1 MKVPSYEKRGQ
12 KYYFKCVECNE
23 NEVEAWRTPGTL
35 YRNGAYYCLRC
46 AQCTDKLN
54 EQYELDFQV
63 RYAYLI
69 GSRIASVVRI
79 YRGKLDSLI
88 VSNETGKS
96 YRIAGDNMRIEEIE

>member
-1 MKVPSYEKRGQ
+1 MDIPSYEKRGH

-35 YRNGAYYCLRC
+35 YRNGSYYLLRC
-46 AQCTDKLN
+46 DSCISKLN

-69 GSRIASVVRI
+69 GSRIESVVRI
-79 YRGKLDSLI
+79 YRDVLDSII
-88 VSNETGKS
+88 VSNEGKS
-96 YRIAGDNMRIEEIE
+96 YRIVGDNMRIEEVE